1 MSLTQELKNLAM
13 VDIFSEAKKA
23 DLFIG
28 RPYYLDF
35 DKAYLL
41 ITDAWKEKVG
51 GIPQGTFLLAFYE
64 NEKKNISNLM
74 QYAKALRVQKRVKR
88 R

>member
-13 VDIFSEAKKA
+13 VDIFTEAKKA

-51 GIPQGTFLLAFYE
+51 GIPQWH
-64 NEKKNISNLM
+64 
-74 QYAKALRVQKRVKR
+74 
-88 R
+88 

>member
-1 MSLTQELKNLAM
+1 MSLTQEIKNLAM
-13 VDIFSEAKKA
+13 VDIFAEAKKA

-41 ITDAWKEKVG
+41 ITDAWKERWVE
-51 GIPQGTFLLAFYE
+51 FLKEHFYLLFT
-64 NEKKNISNLM
+64 KTKM
-74 QYAKALRVQKRVKR
+74 TM
-88 R
+88 